1 MDRESTTIPINSS
14 HGITI
19 PSLNSSQSQLTQ
31 NLWLLTLGVKVG
43 TEQAGAVLGLE
54 LEGRPPGVLEAGLG
68 TAADTASLLA
78 LEWESDALIVRGAGE
93 RDGVKRDRRQTL
105 GSDSSRK
112 GPALQGAGGEEQ
124 GQGRKLPGHRLQLNS
139 ETHFPLLFN

>member
-1 MDRESTTIPINSS
+1 M
-14 HGITI
+14 GA
-19 PSLNSSQSQLTQ
+19 
-31 NLWLLTLGVKVG
+31 G
-43 TEQAGAVLGLE
+43 QAGAVLGSE
-54 LEGRPPGVLEAGLG
+54 PEGGPPGVLEAGLG

-78 LEWESDALIVRGAGE
+78 LEWESD
-93 RDGVKRDRRQTL
+93 GVKRDRRQTL

-112 GPALQGAGGEEQ
+112 GPALQDAGGEEQ